1 MMKMGKVLDDIPL
14 QLNLDKIIKELRLTR
29 KEGASTNA
37 RKLIEEAESLIRA
50 RAVYRVSYI
59 DKKGKDTVGISG
71 ITFSSRVLRVNLE
84 KVERVFPY
92 IITIGNALED
102 KASKSDDLLKQFYLE
117 AIGDMALYSS
127 MQHLEKHLKSQY
139 GLDKLAN
146 MNPGS
151 LKDWPITEQKL
162 LFSLFQDMEGQIGV
176 KLTENMLMIPRKSIS
191 GIYFPTEVN
200 FFSCQ
205 LCPRERCQARE
216 APYDKSLREKYR
228 LDDE

>member
-1 MMKMGKVLDDIPL
+1 MKVLDNIPFR
-14 QLNLDKIIKELRLTR
+14 LNLEEVKRELHLNKKESSSINVQELIK
-29 KEGASTNA
+29 
-37 RKLIEEAESLIRA
+37 EAESLIIA
-50 RAVYRVSYI
+50 RSIYRVSYI
-59 DKKGKDTVGISG
+59 DKKGEDIVRINGVA
-71 ITFSSRVLRVNLE
+71 FSSRVLRVNLE

-92 IITIGNALED
+92 IITIGKELED
-102 KASKSDDLLKQFYLE
+102 NASQSGDLLKQFYLE
-117 AIGDMALYSS
+117 TLGDMALYSS

-176 KLTENMLMIPRKSIS
+176 KLTKNMLMIPRKSIS

-205 LCPRERCQARE
+205 LCPRERCQARK

>member
-1 MMKMGKVLDDIPL
+1 MMKVLGNVPFR
-14 QLNLDKIIKELRLTR
+14 LNLEEVERELHLN
-29 KEGASTNA
+29 KKKSSSINVQ
-37 RKLIEEAESLIRA
+37 KLIKEAESLIRA

-59 DKKGKDTVGISG
+59 DKKGKDTVEISG

-162 LFSLFQDMEGQIGV
+162 LFSLFQDIEGQIGV

-205 LCPRERCQARE
+205 LCPRERCQARK

>member
-37 RKLIEEAESLIRA
+37 RKLMEEAESLIRA

-59 DKKGKDTVGISG
+59 DKKGKDTVEISG
-71 ITFSSRVLRVNLE
+71 ITFSSRVLRINLE
-84 KVERVFPY
+84 KVERVFSY
-92 IITIGNALED
+92 IITIGKELED

-117 AIGDMALYSS
+117 TIGDMALYSS

-151 LKDWPITEQKL
+151 LEDWPITEQKL

-205 LCPRERCQARE
+205 LCPRERCQARK